1 MTTIKLYYE
10 AYISEENKNNVLD
23 KLIMFDILHGLIYH
37 KLEVLVYLFNH
48 IS

>member
-23 KLIMFDILHGLIYH
+23 KLIMFDIHGLIYH